1 MTESLDQQIHRLLGH
16 CWHEESHDWEEE
28 VEAVDYAESWRPTCP
43 KCKEKVPF
51 KTFGRWDNNLDMCNP
66 SYSTSLDT
74 AWVCVEHIK
83 ELTFSQ
89 RLLFK
94 DCIRQRCLWEKVS
107 GQIIELD
114 WNEVLFRVDSL
125 VICKAFIE
133 VMGEEPVE

>member
-1 MTESLDQQIHRLLGH
+1 MTESLDQQVHRLLGL
-16 CWHEESHDWEEE
+16 CWHEFEPDTP
-28 VEAVDYAESWRPTCP
+28 VVDTGNSCI
-43 KCKEKVPF
+43 KCKEIVLIETGLIRPDECGSF
-51 KTFGRWDNNLDMCNP
+51 SVTPNGGP
-66 SYSTSLDT
+66 GYITSLDA
-74 AWVCVEHIK
+74 AWNCIEHVK

-125 VICKAFIE
+125 VICKAFVE
-133 VMGEEPVE
+133 AMGEEPVE